1 MSLPASKISPAGN
14 YRQQPNKALIS
25 TKAFNSELFSYST
38 YVDSSF
44 NTRGTLAVNPAATA
58 ALCPAGRILHANGK
72 FLSTGVNPDL
82 TAGGT
87 TYPYLMGVLDS
98 VTGLNG
104 YINPASATFANY
116 DVNLPVQYD
125 GGNLSIV
132 PPLGGQGAKLQ
143 VGPATNQAAVFTVV
157 TTNASANITISD
169 VTQGTIQIGA
179 LISGPGMVA
188 SQTIVSQTS
197 GTTGGAGVY
206 VISANATTAGGAGT
220 GAGASSGLVG
230 GANQDAGAAC
240 VGQFVMDGAATTTV
254 LTTACTATSFVFLQ
268 QLGGDITT
276 VPTVLSANGSFIVTV
291 AAAVKGGA
299 YSFLIVN

>member
-38 YVDSSF
+38 YVDSSY

-72 FLSTGVNPDL
+72 FLNTGVNPDV
-82 TAGGT
+82 TK
-87 TYPYLMGVLDS
+87 YYMGVLDS

-104 YINPASATFANY
+104 YIDPSSATFANY

-143 VGPATNQAAVFTVV
+143 VGPAAPFAVFLATTAGTTTLTVTSV
-157 TTNASANITISD
+157 TA
-169 VTQGTIQIGA
+169 GTIQVGMTVNA
-179 LISGPGMVA
+179 ATNLTNGQKIS
-188 SQTIVSQTS
+188 SF
-197 GTTGGAGVY
+197 GTGTGGAGTYILDAVADTTQGTPFS
-206 VISANATTAGGAGT
+206 VQASQNGTVSSPLNASVGRVALDGAGDT
-220 GAGASSGLVG
+220 TVYTSACKATSIVILTQVAGTATAV
-230 GANQDAGAAC
+230 NVTAAD
-240 VGQFVMDGAATTTV
+240 GSFTISTLADGAY
-254 LTTACTATSFVFLQ
+254 
-268 QLGGDITT
+268 
-276 VPTVLSANGSFIVTV
+276 NW
-291 AAAVKGGA
+291 
-299 YSFLIVN
+299 LIIN

>member
-1 MSLPASKISPAGN
+1 MSLPASKISPVGN

-25 TKAFNSELFSYST
+25 TKPFNAEFFSYST

-44 NTRGTLAVNPAATA
+44 NTRGTLAANSAATA

-72 FLSTGVNPDL
+72 FLNTGVNPDV
-82 TAGGT
+82 TK
-87 TYPYLMGVLDS
+87 YYMGVLDS

-104 YINPASATFANY
+104 YIDPSSATFANY

-125 GGNLSIV
+125 GGNQAIV

-143 VGPATNQAAVFTVV
+143 VGPATNQAAVFTVA
-157 TTNASANITISD
+157 TTDASTNITISA
-169 VTQGTIQIGA
+169 VTQGTVRVGA

-206 VISANATTAGGAGT
+206 VISANATTAGGAGSGT
-220 GAGASSGLVG
+220 GASSGLLG
-230 GANQDAGAAC
+230 GASQNAGDAC

-254 LTTACTATSFVFLQ
+254 STAACTATSFVFLQ
-268 QLGGDITT
+268 QISGASVDVTT
-276 VPTVLSANGSFIVTV
+276 VPTVQPANGSFVVTN
-291 AAAVKGGA
+291 ANTVKGGA

>member
-1 MSLPASKISPAGN
+1 MSLPASKISPVGN

-25 TKAFNSELFSYST
+25 TKPFNSEFFSYST

-44 NTRGTLAVNPAATA
+44 NTRGTLAVNAAATA

-87 TYPYLMGVLDS
+87 TYSYLMGVLDS

-143 VGPATNQAAVFTVV
+143 VGPQNSFAVFSATTAGTTTLTV
-157 TTNASANITISD
+157 TAMTA
-169 VTQGTIQIGA
+169 GTIQV
-179 LISGPGMVA
+179 GMTVNA
-188 SQTIVSQTS
+188 ATNLTS
-197 GTTGGAGVY
+197 GQKIASFGTGTGGAGTYILDAVADTTQA
-206 VISANATTAGGAGT
+206 VAFEVHASQNGTVGSPLNASAGRVA
-220 GAGASSGLVG
+220 L
-230 GANQDAGAAC
+230 
-240 VGQFVMDGAATTTV
+240 DGATPTTV
-254 LTTACTATSFVFLQ
+254 FTTACKATSLVFLTQ
-268 QLGGDITT
+268 VGGTAAAT
-276 VPTVLSANGSFIVTV
+276 TV
-291 AAAVKGGA
+291 AAADGSFVVAGPSDAA
-299 YSFLIVN
+299 YNFLIVN

>member
-1 MSLPASKISPAGN
+1 MSLPSSKISPAGN

-25 TKAFNSELFSYST
+25 TKPFNAEFFSYST

-44 NTRGTLAVNPAATA
+44 NTRGTLAANSAATA

-72 FLSTGVNPDL
+72 FLNTGVNPDV
-82 TAGGT
+82 TK
-87 TYPYLMGVLDS
+87 YYMGVMDP

-104 YINPASATFANY
+104 YIDPASATFANY

-143 VGPATNQAAVFTVV
+143 VGPATNQSAVFTVA
-157 TTNASANITISD
+157 TTNASTDITISN
-169 VTQGTIQIGA
+169 VTQGTVRIGA

-188 SQTIVSQTS
+188 SQTIVSQSS

-206 VISANATTAGGAGT
+206 VISDNATTAGGAGT
-220 GAGASSGLVG
+220 GAGASSGLAG
-230 GANQDAGAAC
+230 GDSQNAGAAC

-254 LTTACTATSFVFLQ
+254 LTTACTTTSFVFLQ